1 LAATI
6 YGGRLKAGAMAM
18 NLGKVSIFPYGDT
31 PLQAIGGYGLSRPDI
46 VLQLPNGVSFVW
58 EIKPESYQGGRGRKQ
73 LDRYLS
79 NLPNSQAGFR
89 IINEPETYEFPV
101 AGPNAT
107 ITYYQDHEEGMIWY
121 RIDNGD
127 PQKQPVTNPNFA
139 FRWDADVKRKV
150 QEASVLAA
158 IGAVLLRIVVVLG
171 ALNG

>member
-1 LAATI
+1 L
-6 YGGRLKAGAMAM
+6 
-18 NLGKVSIFPYGDT
+18 NLGEVSIFSSGGM
-31 PLQAIGGYGLSRPDI
+31 LLASMGGYGAGRPDI
-46 VLQLPNGVSFVW
+46 VLTLPNGVRFVW
-58 EIKPESYQGGRGRKQ
+58 EIKPESYQGGRGSKQ
-73 LDRYLS
+73 LDGYLS
-79 NLPNSQAGFR
+79 NLPNSQPGFR

-139 FRWDADVKRKV
+139 FRWDAEVKRKV
-150 QEASVLAA
+150 QEASILATV
-158 IGAVLLRIVVVLG
+158 GAVLLRIVVVLG